1 MIRKMWVGGVLRNQT
16 DQWSCLPCLQGKM
29 GAPGTSLFSWL
40 AWRNKYRRSS
50 PSYTAVLPFPA
61 STDSSVHH
69 SSTLLNMKRWMKM
82 MRFIGGLCLITLV
95 SIAYVSY
102 LCHNSNCSASERFR
116 LARFSFQQRTKN
128 DLSPFPESALSVDA
142 VSKSLLNGVDPSS
155 SPIPFEEIF
164 GDRFA
169 FDISGRDVIVFLH
182 IQKTGGTIFGRHL
195 VKDLNLE
202 QPCFCPRKRKRCDCF
217 RPNNNEQWLF
227 SRYSTG
233 WKCGLHADWTELT
246 DCVEDAL
253 NEYEGSWKKR
263 RYLLICLNSIHHFT

>member
-1 MIRKMWVGGVLRNQT
+1 
-16 DQWSCLPCLQGKM
+16 
-29 GAPGTSLFSWL
+29 
-40 AWRNKYRRSS
+40 
-50 PSYTAVLPFPA
+50 
-61 STDSSVHH
+61 
-69 SSTLLNMKRWMKM
+69 MKRWMKM

-128 DLSPFPESALSVDA
+128 DLSPFPESAVSVDA
-142 VSKSLLNGVDPSS
+142 VSKSLLNGADPSS

-263 RYLLICLNSIHHFT
+263 RYFYITVLRDPVHRYLSEFLHVQRGATWKSSRHWCGGKEFSDLPLCYKGANWTGVEMDEFMNCSNGSFEG